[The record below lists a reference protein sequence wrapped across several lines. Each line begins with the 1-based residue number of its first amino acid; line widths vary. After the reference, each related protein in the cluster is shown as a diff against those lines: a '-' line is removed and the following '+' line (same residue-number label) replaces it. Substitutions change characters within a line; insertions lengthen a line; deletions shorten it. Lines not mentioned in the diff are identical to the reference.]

1 VKFSVISPHT
11 VEEYNIVWIEI
22 NTPAGNLVIQ
32 ENHAPMVVEIEP
44 NSEILFMQENGKQV
58 SMIILQGFIHVIRLE
73 IKLLVTK
80 EA

>member
-1 VKFSVISPHT
+1 VKFSVISPHST
-11 VEEYNIVWIEI
+11 AEHTIVWVEI
-22 NTPAGNLVIQ
+22 NTPAGNMVIQ

-44 NSEILFMQENGKQV
+44 NSEILFMQQNGKQV
-58 SMIILQGFIHVIRLE
+58 SIVVLQGFIHVTHQE

>member
-1 VKFSVISPHT
+1 MKFSVINPHS
-11 VEEYNIVWIEI
+11 VIEHNIVWVEI

-32 ENHAPMVVEIEP
+32 ENHAPMIVEIEP
-44 NSEILFMQENGKQV
+44 NSELLFMQQNGKQV
-58 SMIILQGFIHVIRLE
+58 SMIILQGFMHVTRLE

>member
-1 VKFSVISPHT
+1 MKFSVISPHAVVHHT
-11 VEEYNIVWIEI
+11 IVWVEI
-22 NTPAGNLVIQ
+22 NTPVGNMVIQ

-44 NSEILFMQENGKQV
+44 NSELLFMQPNGKQI
-58 SMIILQGFIHVIRLE
+58 SIIVLQGFIHVTRQE

>member
-1 VKFSVISPHT
+1 MKFSVISPHLT
-11 VEEYNIVWIEI
+11 AQYTIVWIEI
-22 NTPAGNLVIQ
+22 NTPVGNMVIQ

-44 NSEILFMQENGKQV
+44 NSEILFMQQNGKQISIFV
-58 SMIILQGFIHVIRLE
+58 LQGFIHVTRQE